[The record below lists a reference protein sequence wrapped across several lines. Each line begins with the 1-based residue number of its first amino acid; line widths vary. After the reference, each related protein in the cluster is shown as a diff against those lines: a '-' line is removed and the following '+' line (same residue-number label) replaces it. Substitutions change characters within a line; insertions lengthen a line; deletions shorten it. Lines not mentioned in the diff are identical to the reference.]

1 MSIFIQ
7 ILPSLLVGIFL
18 AYFNHLQNKRQEIIE
33 MKSELRKKEGKLILD
48 MTRAVAKMS
57 YANSMAIIRGKHN
70 GEVEDAV
77 AAYKKVMDN
86 YDEFIKENH
95 ISYIEEHR

>member
-1 MSIFIQ
+1 MDIFIQ
-7 ILPSLLVGIFL
+7 ILPSLIVGIFL
-18 AYFNHLQNKRQEIIE
+18 AYFNHLQNEREAKQEK
-33 MKSELRKKEGKLILD
+33 KSELRKKEGKLILD

-70 GEVEDAV
+70 GEVEEAV
-77 AAYKKVMDN
+77 KTYKKVMEN
-86 YDEFIKENH
+86 YDEFIKDNH